1 MLRATSRLQYLDH
14 VDGRGV
20 ELFREVCRRDLKGV
34 VAKWRFGRYLD
45 DGITPTWFKVKN
57 PTYSHGMGRSELFA
71 PRRSMTAPSR
81 LRNWDAVPTHARTKG
96 DAR

>member
-57 PTYSHGMGRSELFA
+57 PTYPRMAWVDRSCS
-71 PRRSMTAPSR
+71 RRG
-81 LRNWDAVPTHARTKG
+81 AR
-96 DAR
+96 